1 MMRHHSILLISMLVL
16 GACDDAPTSPD
27 TTTTTPTTSN
37 VAFEGTLDRDES
49 RFYSFSISQTGTVSV
64 NLASLNLVG
73 HREALGVPVRVGV
86 GVPQG
91 EGCADTESIEMTP
104 ALVSQ
109 MSTTSLGTGIH
120 CVSVT
125 DIGQLPGPTTFLIRF
140 TYP

>member
-1 MMRHHSILLISMLVL
+1 MMRPILLISLLMV
-16 GACDDAPTSPD
+16 GACDDAPTSPT

-37 VAFEGTLDRDES
+37 VVFEGTLDRDES
-49 RFYSFSISQTGTVSV
+49 RFYSFSLSQTGTVSV

-91 EGCADTESIEMTP
+91 EGCADTESLEMTP

-125 DIGQLPGPTTFLIRF
+125 DVGQLPGPTTFLIRF